1 MVTKI
6 LVDSASDIDLEEAKE
21 YGVELIPME
30 ISFGN
35 ETYED
40 GVTLSH
46 DEFFEKL
53 IETDVMPK
61 TSRISAY
68 RFEEKF
74 AGMTEEDEETEIVC
88 ITLSSELSGTYDEA
102 KRAAA
107 NFGGKV
113 YVVDSF
119 TASLGERILLEY
131 AVLLLKQGLSA
142 REIVERLEE
151 KKKDIRLIALMGT
164 LKYLKKGGR
173 ISPLVAISGELLNV
187 KPVIAVEGSVKM
199 LGKALGSKRGNNLL
213 SESIVKAGG
222 VDFSMPFTTAYSG
235 FDSSVLDKYIA
246 DGSSLWKSGAENVT
260 KHKIGSTIGTHI
272 GPGAIAVAFFMPE
285 PGKTD

>member
-1 MVTKI
+1 MITKI
-6 LVDSASDIDLEEAKE
+6 LVDSASDIDLEEAKQ
-21 YGVELIPME
+21 YGVELIPLE
-30 ISFGN
+30 VSFGN

-53 IETDVMPK
+53 IETDVIPK

-74 AGMTEEDEETEIVC
+74 AAMTAGNEEAGVVC

-102 KRAAA
+102 KRAAE

-113 YVVDSF
+113 YVVDSLS
-119 TASLGERILLEY
+119 ASLGERILLEY

-142 REIVERLEE
+142 GEIAAALEE

-213 SESIVKAGG
+213 SESVEKAGG

-246 DGSSLWKSGAENVT
+246 DSSSLWEGKTEKIT
-260 KHKIGSTIGTHI
+260 KHKIGSAIGTHI
-272 GPGAIAVAFFMPE
+272 GPGAIAVAFFKKE
-285 PGKTD
+285 SK

>member
-113 YVVDSF
+113 YAVDSF

-213 SESIVKAGG
+213 SESIAKAGG

>member
-1 MVTKI
+1 MITKI
-6 LVDSASDIDLEEAKE
+6 LVDSASDIDLEEAKQ

-30 ISFGN
+30 VSFGN

-46 DEFFEKL
+46 DKFFEKL
-53 IETDVMPK
+53 IETDVIPK

-74 AGMTEEDEETEIVC
+74 AAMTAGNEEAGVVC

-113 YVVDSF
+113 YVVDSLS
-119 TASLGERILLEY
+119 ASLGERILLEY

-142 REIVERLEE
+142 GEIAAALEE

-213 SESIVKAGG
+213 SESVEKAGG

-246 DGSSLWKSGAENVT
+246 DSSSLWEGKTEKIT
-260 KHKIGSTIGTHI
+260 KHKIGSAIGTHI
-272 GPGAIAVAFFMPE
+272 GPGAIAVAFFKKE
-285 PGKTD
+285 SK

>member
-1 MVTKI
+1 MITKI
-6 LVDSASDIDLEEAKE
+6 LVDSASDIDLEEAKQ
-21 YGVELIPME
+21 YGVELIPLE
-30 ISFGN
+30 VSFGN

-53 IETDVMPK
+53 IETDVIPK

-74 AGMTEEDEETEIVC
+74 AAMTAGNEEAGVVC

-113 YVVDSF
+113 YVVYSLS
-119 TASLGERILLEY
+119 ASLGERILLEY

-142 REIVERLEE
+142 GEIAAALEE

-213 SESIVKAGG
+213 SESVEKAGG

-246 DGSSLWKSGAENVT
+246 DSSSLWEGKTEKIT
-260 KHKIGSTIGTHI
+260 KHKIGSAIGTHI
-272 GPGAIAVAFFMPE
+272 GPGAIAVAFFKKE
-285 PGKTD
+285 SK

>member
-40 GVTLSH
+40 GVTLYH

-53 IETDVMPK
+53 IETDVIPK

-213 SESIVKAGG
+213 SESIAKAGG

-246 DGSSLWKSGAENVT
+246 DGSSRWKSGAENVT
-260 KHKIGSTIGTHI
+260 KHKIGITIGTHI

>member
-199 LGKALGSKRGNNLL
+199 LGKVLGSKRGNNLL
-213 SESIVKAGG
+213 SESIAKAGG

>member
-213 SESIVKAGG
+213 SESIAKAGG
-222 VDFSMPFTTAYSG
+222 VDFSMPFT
-235 FDSSVLDKYIA
+235 SVLDKYIA